1 MLERLARR
9 LLMTS
14 SYLDPKLKAAGEKF
28 SFRGLAGFEEDSSNK
43 KKKAKKALLNFSWAT
58 FIELDV
64 HVRVHVQPW
73 ANML

>member
-43 KKKAKKALLNFSWAT
+43 KKKKKKKSIKGERSSQGQKSIAQLFLGY
-58 FIELDV
+58 I
-64 HVRVHVQPW
+64 H
-73 ANML
+73 